1 MGDKK
6 TISESW
12 LSSLQILANQEK
24 VAIDLNLA
32 GGIQI
37 QAKWTKWG
45 CTLHKVTVSVQVIKP
60 LTLYPLLLDIRNTKI
75 PYKLKHR

>member
-6 TISESW
+6 TISES
-12 LSSLQILANQEK
+12 SNLQILANQEK

-37 QAKWTKWG
+37 QVK
-45 CTLHKVTVSVQVIKP
+45 
-60 LTLYPLLLDIRNTKI
+60 
-75 PYKLKHR
+75 